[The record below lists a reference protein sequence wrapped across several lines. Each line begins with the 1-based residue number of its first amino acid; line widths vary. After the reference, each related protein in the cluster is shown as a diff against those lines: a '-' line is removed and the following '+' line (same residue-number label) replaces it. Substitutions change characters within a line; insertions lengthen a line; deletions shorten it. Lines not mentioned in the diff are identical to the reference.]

1 MKRRPIVGINLK
13 IYINTMDKATGLA
26 ELVKERFKDIR
37 DADIFFIPSMG
48 TIYPVSKALQGSN
61 IIYGV
66 QNIASIENGAMTGE
80 FSIESAE
87 DLGCTM
93 VEIGHAER
101 KRIFKED
108 YSMINEKV
116 KLTLNHNMIPL
127 VCIGESEPG
136 DERAEAL
143 KEQIVKI
150 LSNIPHDQL
159 FKVVLAYEPE
169 WAIGKDKPAET
180 SYVHESHR
188 MIREILSK
196 AYGTEVKDAIRI
208 IYGGSVKKEN
218 ALDLAGH
225 PDVDGLFIGRFGHDI
240 NNFEEIVNLVRKAK
254 EEII

>member
-26 ELVKERFKDIR
+26 ELVKERFKHISDM
-37 DADIFFIPSMG
+37 DIFFIPSMG
-48 TIYPVSKALQGSN
+48 TIYPVSKVLQNTN

-66 QNIASIENGAMTGE
+66 QNIASIANGAMTGE
-80 FSIESAE
+80 FSIESAV

-136 DERAEAL
+136 DEREAAL
-143 KEQIVKI
+143 KEQILKI
-150 LSNIPHDQL
+150 LDKVPKHQLSN
-159 FKVVLAYEPE
+159 VVLAYEPE

-180 SYVHESHR
+180 TYVHESHR
-188 MIREILSK
+188 MIRAILDK
-196 AYGTEVKDAIRI
+196 EYGPDVKDAIRI

-218 ALDLAGH
+218 ALDLSGH

-254 EEII
+254 EEK

>member
-26 ELVKERFKDIR
+26 ELVKERFKDIS
-37 DADIFFIPSMG
+37 DMDIFFIPSMG
-48 TIYPVSKALQGSN
+48 TVYPVSKVLQNTN

-66 QNIASIENGAMTGE
+66 QNIASIANGAMTGE
-80 FSIESAE
+80 FSIESAL

-127 VCIGESEPG
+127 VCIGESIPG
-136 DERAEAL
+136 DEREDAL
-143 KEQIVKI
+143 KDQILKI
-150 LSNIPHDQL
+150 LDKVPKHQLSN
-159 FKVVLAYEPE
+159 VVLAYEPE

-180 SYVHESHR
+180 SYVHESHK
-188 MIREILSK
+188 MIRKILNE
-196 AYGTEVKDAIRI
+196 AYGADIEDEIRI

-218 ALDLAGH
+218 ALDLSGH

-254 EEII
+254 EEK